1 MYRTA
6 TVVESTGTE
15 ALVLFPDLKIQKTA
29 AVMMDLTIAP
39 GDTVY
44 VIDQGNLSNCLVIG
58 VKQE

>member
-44 VIDQGNLSNCLVIG
+44 VIDQGNLSNCLIIG
-58 VKQE
+58 IKQE